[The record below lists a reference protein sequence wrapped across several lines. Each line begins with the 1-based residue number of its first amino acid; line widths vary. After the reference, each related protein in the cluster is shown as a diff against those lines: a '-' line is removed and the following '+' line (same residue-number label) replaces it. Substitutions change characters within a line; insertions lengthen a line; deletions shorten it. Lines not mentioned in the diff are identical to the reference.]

1 VQGSANDPDLATI
14 HANGNART
22 WETMQSLR
30 SVPGTGSD
38 IDLVN
43 APRPSLAPKDPDYDV
58 AWRARAVGG
67 HEYATTERG
76 YEYATAE

>member
-1 VQGSANDPDLATI
+1 
-14 HANGNART
+14 
-22 WETMQSLR
+22 MQSLR
-30 SVPGTGSD
+30 RLPGSGTD

-76 YEYATAE
+76 YEYAAAE